1 MLKLDTI
8 LKKKKKRKKR
18 GGVSSVGTA
27 SHRKARA
34 ILIQV
39 RVPGAARDF
48 STRVNF
54 QCLLSGGVRTAP
66 VSTSHASTINAYVKK
81 KKKKKPLAAIALS
94 GLTKIHTVIG
104 MGSAA
109 LATTVSCP
117 GKAAGI
123 SRKGQWSTKREG
135 ERERGREVE
144 REGGR
149 ERERGREGKR
159 EREREREERERER
172 EREGDRGR
180 EWDAERE
187 RERRIFKN

>member
-34 ILIQV
+34 ILMQV

-66 VSTSHASTINAYVKK
+66 VSIACLNINAYVKK
-81 KKKKKPLAAIALS
+81 KKKKHWQP
-94 GLTKIHTVIG
+94 
-104 MGSAA
+104 
-109 LATTVSCP
+109 
-117 GKAAGI
+117 
-123 SRKGQWSTKREG
+123 
-135 ERERGREVE
+135 
-144 REGGR
+144 
-149 ERERGREGKR
+149 
-159 EREREREERERER
+159 
-172 EREGDRGR
+172 
-180 EWDAERE
+180 
-187 RERRIFKN
+187 